1 MIESL
6 FADWPNGI
14 GPMVVQV
21 FIAVI
26 GASFGIKLFDD
37 ATAVLARVRNR
48 RNRSS

>member
-14 GPMVVQV
+14 GPMVVQM
-21 FIAVI
+21 FIAVV

-37 ATAVLARVRNR
+37 ATALVARLQAR
-48 RNRSS
+48 RNRP